1 MENADRIAHELLQG
15 QVGAPF
21 AAVGAYPSNVGDA
34 INVMPMYP
42 GRPAAG
48 SPGVAPYYVGV
59 PAVEQTQQSQSV
71 NYSPPTYVA
80 GDVTYLGFGSTSI
93 PPTAVG
99 GQGTSVPVSTNRPFT
114 PQKMGCPSTVL
125 GLLITQI
132 NISGT
137 NLLANS
143 LGVPVELVSEVS
155 TFPQVL
161 WPTLDTATGVE
172 FVVSNPTLA
181 ALTFSGAFYGTQVRR

>member
-1 MENADRIAHELLQG
+1 MNADQIANQLLQG
-15 QVGAPF
+15 QVGSP
-21 AAVGAYPSNVGDA
+21 AVGGYPHHGQVGDA
-34 INVMPMYP
+34 MNVVPMYP

-48 SPGVAPYYVGV
+48 NVQPYYVGV
-59 PAVEQTQQSQSV
+59 PAVASQSADPSGQSV
-71 NYSPPTYVA
+71 QYSQPVYVA

-93 PPTAVG
+93 PAGST
-99 GQGTSVPVSTNRPFT
+99 GTSVDVSTTRPFT

-125 GLLITQI
+125 GLLITQV

-143 LGVPVELVSEVS
+143 QGIPIELLSEVS

-172 FVVSNPTLA
+172 FMVANPTGG
-181 ALTFSGAFYGTQVRR
+181 ALVFSGAFYGTQVRR

>member
-1 MENADRIAHELLQG
+1 MNPDQIASQLLQG
-15 QVGAPF
+15 QVGGPF
-21 AAVGAYPSNVGDA
+21 AAVGGYGHPAAGDA

-42 GRPAAG
+42 GRVAG
-48 SPGVAPYYVGV
+48 PGVAPYYVGV
-59 PAVEQTQQSQSV
+59 PAVPAGPDPSGAAVQ
-71 NYSPPTYVA
+71 YSAPTYVA
-80 GDVTYLGFGSTSI
+80 GDVTYLGFGSTTV
-93 PPTAVG
+93 PPTASG

-143 LGVPVELVSEVS
+143 LGVPVELLSEVS

-172 FVVSNPTLA
+172 FVVANPTLA
-181 ALTFSGAFYGTQVRR
+181 DLVFSGAFYGTQVRR